1 MIHSSARRA
10 ALQALRTW
18 RTQNQLADA
27 VLSSVLTASVLGAS
41 DRGFAQEL
49 FYGVLRNLTLLDFWI
64 NQLRSSRLNADLRDI
79 VRLGLYQLFLLGVSE
94 HAAVFESVQIAPVRN
109 RGLINAI
116 LRSATRQRA
125 ALEKLARQEPL
136 SVRLS
141 HPEFLVER
149 WEKAFGQTETAE
161 LCAWNNEPPR
171 IYARI
176 NTLMISR
183 EEFLQTY
190 GDANALPGRP
200 GFVEF
205 ATTFPYAA
213 LQKGECYIQD
223 PSTALAC
230 ELLDPQKGDIILD
243 ACAAPGGKTSLIAA
257 LMENDGTILACDRE
271 AGRLSVLQEN
281 LERLG
286 VTIGR
291 VMRHDWRSGAVPPA
305 LAAIAPVD
313 RLLIDAPCSNT
324 GVMRRRVD
332 VRWRLRPEEFA
343 RMQTQQ
349 VSIVRSAMELLQ
361 PGGILVYSTCSLEG
375 EENSGVIE
383 RVTAELPLR
392 LEQERVYLPFR
403 DGCDGAYVARLIKAS

>member
-27 VLSSVLTASVLGAS
+27 VLSSVLTGSVLGAS

-64 NQLRSSRLNADLRDI
+64 NQLRSSRLNDDLRDI

-94 HAAVFESVQIAPVRN
+94 HAAVYESVQIAPVRN

-116 LRSATRQRA
+116 LRSATRQRDE
-125 ALEKLARQEPL
+125 LEKLARQEPL

-141 HPEFLVER
+141 HPDFLVER
-149 WEKAFGQTETAE
+149 WEKAFGPAEAAE
-161 LCAWNNEPPR
+161 LCAWNNERPQ

-176 NTLMISR
+176 NTLKISR

-190 GDANALPGRP
+190 KDAKALPGRP

-205 ATTFPYAA
+205 AATFPHEA

-223 PSTALAC
+223 PSTTLAC

-243 ACAAPGGKTSLIAA
+243 ACAAPGGKTGLIAA
-257 LMENDGTILACDRE
+257 MMENDGTILACDRD

-281 LERLG
+281 LARLG

-291 VMRHDWRSGAVPPA
+291 VTRHDWRSGALPPA
-305 LAAIAPVD
+305 LMAIAPFD
-313 RLLIDAPCSNT
+313 RVLIDAPCSNT

-343 RMQTQQ
+343 RMQEQQ
-349 VSIVRSAMELLQ
+349 ISIIRSAVGLLQ
-361 PGGILVYSTCSLEG
+361 PGGVLVYSTCSLER

-383 RVTAELPLR
+383 RVTTEFPLR
-392 LEQERVYLPFR
+392 LEQEKESLPFR
-403 DGCDGAYVARLIKAS
+403 DGIDGAYGARLIKAD